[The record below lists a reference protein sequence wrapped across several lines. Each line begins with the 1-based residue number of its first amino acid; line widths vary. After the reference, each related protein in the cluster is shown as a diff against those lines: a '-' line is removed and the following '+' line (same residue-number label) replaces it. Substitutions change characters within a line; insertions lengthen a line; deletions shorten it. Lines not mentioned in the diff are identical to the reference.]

1 MKKCVSI
8 GGQAL
13 IEGIMMKGPKKT
25 VMAVR
30 GKDKEIIL
38 EDLNQVSITKKV
50 KILGL
55 PIIRGVVNFIESMIF
70 GYKALMRS
78 ADLSGFTD
86 LEEENS
92 KMSEKQQS
100 ALMNVLMVV
109 ASVLGV
115 GLALVLFM
123 LLPALLFNL
132 LNGALGGAITP
143 LRALFE
149 GVLKIII
156 FLVYIVLVARTPDI
170 KRVFMYHGA
179 EHKTIFCYENDL
191 ELTVENVKTQS
202 RFHPRCGTSF
212 MVVMLIVGI
221 LITFVV
227 QTLFPA
233 VTKILWLWVLIKI
246 LIMPV
251 ICGIG
256 YEIIK
261 FCGRHDGVFVKFLST
276 PGLWMQRITT
286 VEPTDDMIE
295 IAIAAVKE
303 VLPENESE
311 AHNA

>member
-38 EDLNQVSITKKV
+38 EDLNQVPITQKHKFLN
-50 KILGL
+50 I
-55 PIIRGVVNFIESMIF
+55 PIIRGVINFVESMIF

-86 LEEENS
+86 LEDEAP
-92 KMSEKQQS
+92 KDQKKQS
-100 ALMNVLMVV
+100 TLLNILMVL
-109 ASVLGV
+109 ATVLGV
-115 GLALVLFM
+115 LLAVLLFM
-123 LLPALLFNL
+123 FLPAFLFNL
-132 LNGALGGAITP
+132 LNGAVQNSLSGF
-143 LRALFE
+143 RALFE

-156 FLVYIVLVARTPDI
+156 FLVYIVLVSRTPDI

-179 EHKTIFCYENDL
+179 EHKTIFCYENNL
-191 ELTVENVKTQS
+191 ELTVENIKPQS

-221 LITFVV
+221 LITFLV
-227 QTLFPA
+227 QTFLPNVA
-233 VTKILWLWVLIKI
+233 NIIWLWVPIKI
-246 LIMPV
+246 LMLPI
-251 ICGIG
+251 ICGVG
-256 YEIIK
+256 YEVIK
-261 FCGRHDGVFVKFLST
+261 FCGKHDGIVVKILSA

-286 VEPTDDMIE
+286 IEPTDDMIE
-295 IAIAAVKE
+295 IAIAAVNE
-303 VLPENESE
+303 VLPKEDCEN
-311 AHNA
+311 A

>member
-13 IEGIMMKGPKKT
+13 IEGIMMKGPEKT

-30 GKDKEIIL
+30 GKDKNIIL
-38 EDLNQVSITKKV
+38 EELNQISVTKKY

-55 PIIRGVVNFIESMIF
+55 PIIRGVINFVESMIF

-100 ALMNVLMVV
+100 ALMNALMVI

-123 LLPALLFNL
+123 FLPAFIFNL
-132 LNGALGGAITP
+132 INSAAGESISA

-149 GVLKIII
+149 GLLKIII
-156 FLVYIVLVARTPDI
+156 FLVYIVLVSRTPDI

-179 EHKTIFCYENDL
+179 EHKTIFCYENNLD
-191 ELTVENVKTQS
+191 LTVENVKTQS

-212 MVVMLIVGI
+212 MVVMLLVGI

-227 QTLFPA
+227 QTLFPS
-233 VTKILWLWVLIKI
+233 VTKIIWLWVLIKI
-246 LIMPV
+246 LIMPI
-251 ICGIG
+251 ICGVG

-261 FCGRHDGVFVKFLST
+261 FCGRHDGVVVKILSA

-286 VEPTDDMIE
+286 VEPSDDMIE
-295 IAIAAVKE
+295 IAIAAFKE
-303 VLPENESE
+303 VLPKEKAEN
-311 AHNA
+311 ADA

>member
-1 MKKCVSI
+1 VKKCVSI

-30 GKDKEIIL
+30 GKDKEIIV
-38 EDLNQVSITKKV
+38 EEINQQSLTKKY
-50 KILGL
+50 KLLNL
-55 PIIRGVVNFIESMIF
+55 PIIRGVINFIEAMIF

-78 ADLSGFTD
+78 AELSGFTD

-100 ALMNVLMVV
+100 TLMNFLMVV

-115 GLALVLFM
+115 GLALILFM
-123 LLPALLFNL
+123 FLPALLFNL
-132 LNGALGGAITP
+132 LNGAFSGAISSF
-143 LRALFE
+143 RALFE
-149 GVLKIII
+149 GILKIII
-156 FLVYIVLVARTPDI
+156 FLVYIILVSKTPDI

-179 EHKTIFCYENDL
+179 EHKTIFCYEKGL
-191 ELTVENVKTQS
+191 ELTVENIKPQG

-221 LITFVV
+221 LITFLV
-227 QTLFPA
+227 QTLFPF
-233 VTKILWLWVLIKI
+233 VTKIIWLWVAIKI
-246 LIMPV
+246 LILPI
-251 ICGIG
+251 ICGVG

-261 FCGRHDGVFVKFLST
+261 FCGRHDGLLVKILSA

-295 IAIAAVKE
+295 IAIAAVKP
-303 VLPENESE
+303 VLPEGNEE
-311 AHNA
+311 C

>member
-30 GKDKEIIL
+30 GKDKEIIV
-38 EDLNQVSITKKV
+38 EEINQQSLTKKY
-50 KILGL
+50 KLLNL
-55 PIIRGVVNFIESMIF
+55 PIIRGVINFIEAMIF

-78 ADLSGFTD
+78 AELSGFTD

-100 ALMNVLMVV
+100 TLMNFLMVV

-115 GLALVLFM
+115 GLALILFM
-123 LLPALLFNL
+123 FLPALLFNL
-132 LNGALGGAITP
+132 LNGAFSGAISSF
-143 LRALFE
+143 RALFE
-149 GVLKIII
+149 GILKIII
-156 FLVYIVLVARTPDI
+156 FLVYIILVSKTPDI

-179 EHKTIFCYENDL
+179 EHKTIFCYEKGL
-191 ELTVENVKTQS
+191 ELTVENIKPQG

-221 LITFVV
+221 LITFLV
-227 QTLFPA
+227 QTLFPF
-233 VTKILWLWVLIKI
+233 VTKIIWLWVAIKI
-246 LIMPV
+246 LILPI
-251 ICGIG
+251 ICGVG

-261 FCGRHDGVFVKFLST
+261 FCGRHDGLLVKILSA

-295 IAIAAVKE
+295 IAIAAVKP
-303 VLPENESE
+303 VLPEGNEE
-311 AHNA
+311 C

>member
-30 GKDKEIIL
+30 GKEKEIIVEEINETSL
-38 EDLNQVSITKKV
+38 TKKH
-50 KILGL
+50 KALNL
-55 PIIRGVVNFIESMIF
+55 PIIRGVINFIEAMVF

-78 ADLSGFTD
+78 AELSGFAD

-100 ALMNVLMVV
+100 TIMNVLMVV

-123 LLPALLFNL
+123 FLPAFLFNL
-132 LNGALGGAITP
+132 LNGAVSGAVTP
-143 LRALFE
+143 FRALFE
-149 GVLKIII
+149 GLLKIII
-156 FLVYIVLVARTPDI
+156 FLVYIVLVSRTPDI

-179 EHKTIFCYENDL
+179 EHKTIFCYEKGL
-191 ELTVENVKTQS
+191 ELTVENIKPQG

-221 LITFVV
+221 LITFLV
-227 QTLFPA
+227 QTLFPF
-233 VTKILWLWVLIKI
+233 VTKIIWLWVAIKI
-246 LIMPV
+246 LILPI
-251 ICGIG
+251 ICGVG
-256 YEIIK
+256 YEVIK
-261 FCGRHDGVFVKFLST
+261 FCGRHDGLVVKILSA

-295 IAIAAVKE
+295 IAIAAVKP
-303 VLPENESE
+303 VLPEGNEE
-311 AHNA
+311 C

>member
-30 GKDKEIIL
+30 GKDKEIIV
-38 EDLNQVSITKKV
+38 EEINQQSLTKKY
-50 KILGL
+50 KLLNL
-55 PIIRGVVNFIESMIF
+55 PIIRGVINFIEAMIF

-78 ADLSGFTD
+78 AELSGFTD
-86 LEEENS
+86 LEENP

-100 ALMNVLMVV
+100 TLMNFLMVV

-123 LLPALLFNL
+123 FLPAFLFNL
-132 LNGALGGAITP
+132 LNGAFSGAISS

-149 GVLKIII
+149 GILKIII
-156 FLVYIVLVARTPDI
+156 FLVYIVLVSKTPDI

-179 EHKTIFCYENDL
+179 EHKTIFCYEKGL
-191 ELTVENVKTQS
+191 ELTVENIKPQG

-221 LITFVV
+221 LITFLV
-227 QTLFPA
+227 QTLFPF
-233 VTKILWLWVLIKI
+233 VTKIIWLWVAIKI
-246 LIMPV
+246 LILPI
-251 ICGIG
+251 ICGVG
-256 YEIIK
+256 YEVIK
-261 FCGRHDGVFVKFLST
+261 FCGRHDGLLVKILSA

-295 IAIAAVKE
+295 IAIAAVKP
-303 VLPENESE
+303 VLPEGNEE
-311 AHNA
+311 C

>member
-13 IEGIMMKGPKKT
+13 IEGIMMKGPSKT

-30 GKDKEIIL
+30 GKDKEIIV
-38 EDLNQVSITKKV
+38 EEQKEASITKKY
-50 KILGL
+50 KALNL
-55 PIIRGVVNFIESMIF
+55 PIIRGVINFIEAMIF

-78 ADLSGFTD
+78 AELSGFAD

-92 KMSEKQQS
+92 KMSEKQQN
-100 ALMNVLMVV
+100 AFMNVLMVV

-123 LLPALLFNL
+123 FLPALLFNL
-132 LNGALGGAITP
+132 LNGAVSGTVTGF
-143 LRALFE
+143 RALFE

-156 FLVYIVLVARTPDI
+156 FLVYILLVSKTPDI

-179 EHKTIFCYENDL
+179 EHKTIFCYEKGL
-191 ELTVENVKTQS
+191 ELTVENVRPQS

-221 LITFVV
+221 LITFLV
-227 QTLFPA
+227 QTLFPF
-233 VTKILWLWVLIKI
+233 VTKIIWLWVLIKI
-246 LIMPV
+246 LILPI
-251 ICGIG
+251 ICGVG
-256 YEIIK
+256 YEVIK
-261 FCGRHDGVFVKFLST
+261 FCGKHDGVIVKILSA

-286 VEPTDDMIE
+286 VEPSDDMIE
-295 IAIAAVKE
+295 IAIAAVKP
-303 VLPENESE
+303 VLPECEE
-311 AHNA
+311 EC

>member
-30 GKDKEIIL
+30 GKEKEIIV
-38 EDLNQVSITKKV
+38 EELNNTSLTQKH
-50 KILGL
+50 KILNL
-55 PIIRGVVNFIESMIF
+55 PILRGVINFIEAMIF

-78 ADLSGFTD
+78 AELSGFAD
-86 LEEENS
+86 LEEET
-92 KMSEKQQS
+92 KLDEKKQG
-100 ALMNVLMVV
+100 ALMNALMIV

-123 LLPALLFNL
+123 FLPALLFNL
-132 LNGALGGAITP
+132 LNGALSGAITGF
-143 LRALFE
+143 RALFE
-149 GVLKIII
+149 GILKILI
-156 FLVYIVLVARTPDI
+156 FLDYIILVSRTPDI

-179 EHKTIFCYENDL
+179 EHKTIFCYEQGL
-191 ELTVENVKTQS
+191 ELTVENIKPQS

-221 LITFVV
+221 LITFLV
-227 QTLFPA
+227 QTLFPF
-233 VTKILWLWVLIKI
+233 VTKIIWLWVLIKI
-246 LIMPV
+246 LILPI
-251 ICGIG
+251 ICGVG
-256 YEIIK
+256 YEVIK
-261 FCGRHDGVFVKFLST
+261 FCGKHDNAFVKILSA

-295 IAIAAVKE
+295 IAIAAVKP
-303 VLPENESE
+303 VLPECEE
-311 AHNA
+311 EC

>member
-13 IEGIMMKGPKKT
+13 IEGIMMKGPRKT

-38 EDLNQVSITKKV
+38 EDLNQVPLTQKHKFLNI
-50 KILGL
+50 
-55 PIIRGVVNFIESMIF
+55 PIIRGVINFVESMIF

-86 LEEENS
+86 LEEE
-92 KMSEKQQS
+92 KPKDTKKQS
-100 ALMNVLMVV
+100 ALLNVLMVL
-109 ASVLGV
+109 ATVLGV
-115 GLALVLFM
+115 GLAVLLFM
-123 LLPALLFNL
+123 FLPAFLFNL
-132 LNGALGGAITP
+132 LNGAVQNSLSGF
-143 LRALFE
+143 RALFE

-156 FLVYIVLVARTPDI
+156 FLVYIVLVSRTPDI

-179 EHKTIFCYENDL
+179 EHKTIFCYENNL
-191 ELTVENVKTQS
+191 ELTVENIKPQS

-221 LITFVV
+221 LITFLV
-227 QTLFPA
+227 QTLFPTVA
-233 VTKILWLWVLIKI
+233 NIIWIWVPIKI
-246 LIMPV
+246 LTLPI
-251 ICGIG
+251 ICGVG
-256 YEIIK
+256 YEVIK
-261 FCGRHDGVFVKFLST
+261 FCGKHNGWFVKILSS

-286 VEPTDDMIE
+286 IEPTDDMIE

-303 VLPENESE
+303 VLPEEDCE
-311 AHNA
+311 NA

>member
-13 IEGIMMKGPKKT
+13 IEGIMMKGPQKT

-30 GKDKEIIL
+30 GKEKEIIV
-38 EDLNQVSITKKV
+38 EQLNQTSLTKKH
-50 KILGL
+50 KFLNL
-55 PIIRGVVNFIESMIF
+55 PIIRGVINFVEAMIF

-78 ADLSGFTD
+78 AELSGFAD
-86 LEEENS
+86 LEEENE
-92 KMSEKQQS
+92 KMDEKKQS
-100 ALMNVLMVV
+100 ALMNALMII

-115 GLALVLFM
+115 GLSLVLFM
-123 LLPALLFNL
+123 FLPAFLFNL
-132 LNGALGGAITP
+132 LNGAFSGAISP

-156 FLVYIVLVARTPDI
+156 FLIYIILVSKTPDI

-179 EHKTIFCYENDL
+179 EHKTIFCYEQGL
-191 ELTVENVKTQS
+191 ELTIENVKPQS

-221 LITFVV
+221 LITFLV
-227 QTLFPA
+227 QTFLVGENLA
-233 VTKILWLWVLIKI
+233 EIIWLWVAIKI
-246 LIMPV
+246 LILPI
-251 ICGIG
+251 ICGVG
-256 YEIIK
+256 YEVIK
-261 FCGRHDGVFVKFLST
+261 FCGKHDGAIVKILSA

-295 IAIAAVKE
+295 IAIAAVKP
-303 VLPENESE
+303 VLPEGSE
-311 AHNA
+311 EC

>member
-13 IEGIMMKGPKKT
+13 IEGIMMKGPEKT

-30 GKDKEIIL
+30 GKNKEIIL
-38 EDLNQVSITKKV
+38 EDLNQTSITKKY
-50 KILGL
+50 KALNL
-55 PIIRGVVNFIESMIF
+55 PILRGVINFVEAMFF

-78 ADLSGFTD
+78 ADLSGFTE
-86 LEEENS
+86 LEEENKS
-92 KMSEKQQS
+92 KDPKKQN
-100 ALMNVLMVV
+100 ALMNVVMVI

-115 GLALVLFM
+115 ALALLLFM
-123 LLPALLFNL
+123 YLPAALFNL
-132 LNGALGGAITP
+132 LNGALSGTVTP
-143 LRALFE
+143 FRALFE

-156 FLVYIVLVARTPDI
+156 FLVYIILVAKTPDI

-179 EHKTIFCYENDL
+179 EHKTIFCYENNL
-191 ELTVENVKTQS
+191 ELTVENVKPQS

-221 LITFVV
+221 VITFLV

-233 VTKILWLWVLIKI
+233 VTEIIWLWVLIKI
-246 LIMPV
+246 LILPI
-251 ICGIG
+251 ICGFG

-261 FCGRHDGVFVKFLST
+261 FCGKHNNGFVRFLSA

-286 VEPTDDMIE
+286 VEPYDDMIE

-303 VLPENESE
+303 VLPQETEE
-311 AHNA
+311 EQC